1 MRTACRWRVAGLA
14 RLDAGAVQYGRSGCV
29 WLYAAIACSGMRPSV
44 PGTKPCGKA
53 RERERERE
61 REKNKMSETKT
72 MGLRLPV
79 QAAVDRTATGATLAD
94 GAERR
99 RIEHNG
105 NPHRGWNLAQRSHH
119 RGHAL
124 YRRQGQILRIGRGA
138 RGVAVVLAE
147 NRANDQ
153 RPGQDHRS
161 RQRPY
166 GSSRA
171 EAPGKQ

>member
-53 RERERERE
+53 GRERERE
-61 REKNKMSETKT
+61 NKMSETKT

-94 GAERR
+94 GA
-99 RIEHNG
+99 G
-105 NPHRGWNLAQRSHH
+105 AAPAHRA
-119 RGHAL
+119 
-124 YRRQGQILRIGRGA
+124 
-138 RGVAVVLAE
+138 
-147 NRANDQ
+147 
-153 RPGQDHRS
+153 
-161 RQRPY
+161 
-166 GSSRA
+166 
-171 EAPGKQ
+171 